1 MLRGTPGILRLGQIV
16 EKGFFIDSS
25 HSLPLQLCDLF
36 ALSLRKGDEVRLG
49 LPPKSVDAS
58 GIQKAQ
64 ALASIANGG
73 FADVIAWLTQ
83 QQNERKK
90 EATGG

>member
-1 MLRGTPGILRLGQIV
+1 MAPNPGDRHDRCGILGQSPMLV
-16 EKGFFIDSS
+16 KSGPRQNRQPVA
-25 HSLPLQLCDLF
+25 H
-36 ALSLRKGDEVRLG
+36 SLRKGEEVKLG

-64 ALASIANGG
+64 TLASIANGS

-83 QQNERKK
+83 QQNEHKK